1 MVKTLIGCVIY
12 HYTIGYLQM
21 QICKLYIQML
31 LFEISNFQNK
41 IQNLII
47 KIWNL
52 QFYFVILQREK
63 IIANT

>member
-1 MVKTLIGCVIY
+1 
-12 HYTIGYLQM
+12 
-21 QICKLYIQML
+21 ML